1 MRREQGRVKFSMVS
15 CQAGERTG
23 NPRELIFDVRGAWD
37 E

>member
-1 MRREQGRVKFSMVS
+1 VS